1 MSDAATL
8 KKFSQDL
15 RRLPKV
21 VAHKIAEESAPA
33 LTSAA
38 MSTFDASE
46 DAYGNAWLPG
56 DHGQTV
62 TLRKTGNL
70 ARTIKY
76 VAIGALLRIALGVSY
91 AKYQIGKR
99 PVFPSQTSTLPD
111 AYTQILER
119 KAVEVVRRELAP

>member
-1 MSDAATL
+1 MNGIASL
-8 KKFSQDL
+8 KKFSEDL
-15 RRLPKV
+15 KRLPNV
-21 VAHKIAEESAPA
+21 VAHQVAAEAAPA

-38 MSTFDASE
+38 QATFDASE
-46 DAYGNAWLPG
+46 DAYGNPWLPG

-62 TLRKTGNL
+62 TLRKSGAL

-99 PVFPSQTSTLPD
+99 PIFPSQNSALPD
-111 AYTQILER
+111 PYVQVLQR
-119 KAVEVVRRELAP
+119 KAVEVVRREMTK